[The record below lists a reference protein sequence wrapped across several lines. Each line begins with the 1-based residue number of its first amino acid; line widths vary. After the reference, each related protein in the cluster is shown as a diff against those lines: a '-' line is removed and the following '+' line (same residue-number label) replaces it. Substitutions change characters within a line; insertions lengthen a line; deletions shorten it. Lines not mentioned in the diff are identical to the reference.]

1 MGNYVFTADALE
13 AAVIRDDVR
22 EGSKHDMGGDIV
34 PDFVSRGEAAV
45 YDFGENDV
53 PGATD
58 RDRGYWRDVGTIDS
72 YYDAHMDLISVH
84 PIFNLYNYDWPIY
97 TSHGPYPPA
106 KFVHGD
112 QGRFG
117 EALNSVVSNGVVIS
131 GARVD
136 GSVISP
142 DVHIHSYTE
151 VTSSVILE
159 GVQIG
164 RNCRISRTIID
175 KNVVVPEG
183 TSIGHDRE
191 HDIARGFSVTD
202 SGLTVVGKGQVVTQ

>member
-1 MGNYVFTADALE
+1 MTSARLTPTSTRTWTSSS
-13 AAVIRDDVR
+13 I
-22 EGSKHDMGGDIV
+22 
-34 PDFVSRGEAAV
+34 
-45 YDFGENDV
+45 
-53 PGATD
+53 
-58 RDRGYWRDVGTIDS
+58 
-72 YYDAHMDLISVH
+72 H

-106 KFVHGD
+106 KFVHGA

-131 GARVD
+131 GARVN

-142 DVHIHSYTE
+142 DVHVHSYTE
-151 VTSSVILE
+151 IEASVILE

-164 RNCRISRTIID
+164 RNCTITRTIID

-183 TSIGHDRE
+183 TTIGLDPENDR
-191 HDIARGFSVTD
+191 ARGFSVTD
-202 SGLTVVGKGQVVTQ
+202 SGITVVGKGQVVTQ